1 MKLLIKQTTLLR
13 HSAIYPIIIL
23 SHRKLLYFNTT
34 KPIEK
39 AQKNHYKTS
48 SKTTINNDKNM
59 NKRQAYNQQKINW
72 L

>member
-23 SHRKLLYFNTT
+23 SHRKLLQFNTAKSQTTRRKIIT
-34 KPIEK
+34 KL
-39 AQKNHYKTS
+39 
-48 SKTTINNDKNM
+48 
-59 NKRQAYNQQKINW
+59 QAKQ

>member
-23 SHRKLLYFNTT
+23 CHRKLLYFNTT
-34 KPIEK
+34 KTIEK
-39 AQKNHYKTS
+39 AQKIITKP
-48 SKTTINNDKNM
+48 
-59 NKRQAYNQQKINW
+59 QAKQ